1 MEDSSVFQGLPMDKP
16 EKAAKTTRKPRA
28 DAERNRRR
36 LAEVAKA
43 AFAEQGA
50 DVSLEEIARRADV
63 GIGTLYRH
71 FPTRNAIL
79 EAIYRQEAEQLGAAA
94 TELLEK
100 KTPVE
105 ALRAWMRLFVEYI
118 ATKKLILPALKASTG
133 DTSELTAYSS
143 AHIRGA
149 ADVLVRRAIENGDI
163 RKDVQMEDLLYA
175 LFGFANIDNQPDLVP
190 RAHRLIDILVAGLMK

>member
-1 MEDSSVFQGLPMDKP
+1 MDKP

-79 EAIYRQEAEQLGAAA
+79 EAIYRQEAVQLGEAA
-94 TELLEK
+94 TELLAK

>member
-1 MEDSSVFQGLPMDKP
+1 MKKP
-16 EKAAKTTRKPRA
+16 EKAEKTTRKPRA

-50 DVSLEEIARRADV
+50 DVSLEEIARRAGV

-79 EAIYRQEAEQLGAAA
+79 EAIYRQEAQQLGEAAA
-94 TELLEK
+94 TLLEK
-100 KTPVE
+100 TTPIE
-105 ALRAWMRLFVEYI
+105 ALRAWMRLFVDYI

-143 AHIRGA
+143 
-149 ADVLVRRAIENGDI
+149 VLVTTAAELLMKRAVEHGDI
-163 RKDVQMEDLLYA
+163 RKDVQPLDLMYA
-175 LFGFANIDNQPDLVP
+175 LYGFVNADNGPDAIP
-190 RAHRLIDILVAGLMK
+190 RARRLIDILVAGLK

>member
-1 MEDSSVFQGLPMDKP
+1 MDKP